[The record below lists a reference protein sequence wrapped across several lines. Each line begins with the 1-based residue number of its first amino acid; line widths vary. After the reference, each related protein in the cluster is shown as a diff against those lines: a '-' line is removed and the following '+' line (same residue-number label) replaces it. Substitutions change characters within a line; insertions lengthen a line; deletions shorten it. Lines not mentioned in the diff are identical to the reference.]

1 MIKFL
6 LENRKT
12 LRKLSSPTV
21 IYEDENNADK
31 VKILCPQF
39 YDDYDLQECSVLL
52 NYVIRTN
59 TDIEITGADGNTHTT
74 RELGDSTSLS
84 FSDEKYIIREE
95 EFLQADINL
104 DKDLTAYT
112 GIIEFWL
119 EIIHPQNNLIAKTN
133 TVRLE
138 VRNHISISDYIP
150 ESKLSLLND
159 LMLRIQQLLNT
170 CNITLEECKKES
182 EKAVNAATI
191 AIEIAEELEQK
202 YGGGEV

>member
-12 LRKLSSPTV
+12 LRKLSSSTI
-21 IYEDENNADK
+21 IYEDENNADAI
-31 VKILCPQF
+31 KILCPQF
-39 YDDYDLQECSVLL
+39 YDNYDLLECSVVL
-52 NYVIRTN
+52 NYIIHTN
-59 TDIEITGADGNTHTT
+59 TDIEITETDGSTHIT
-74 RELGDSTSLS
+74 REIGDSTSLS
-84 FSDEKYIIREE
+84 FLEEKYIIREE

-104 DKDLTAYT
+104 GKDLTAYT
-112 GIIEFWL
+112 GVIEFWV

-133 TVRLE
+133 TVNLE
-138 VRNHISISDYIP
+138 IRNHISISDYIP

-170 CNITLEECKKES
+170 CNITLEECKKET
-182 EKAVNAATI
+182 EKAVNAASI

-202 YGGGEV
+202 YGGGET